1 VKLGFEAVQGGEDTQ
16 ADTPRISSSN
26 YALYAL
32 IATRSA
38 ARLVRPHS
46 RKVTASLL
54 TDNPNLK
61 FKEILARGAT
71 RRPNGFDLL
80 AAFGRRELA
89 GASARYY
96 LLAQSAGCPQPPS
109 SIPAGTR
116 TPVAKPPGFSIALG
130 DGLFLSPSASL
141 FPFRPTKDLPLYP
154 ARAEKPVQT
163 YSSSEPARVSSFM
176 NKFRRLGFIDYNDTG
191 LEVHSS
197 LLNVVLHDEPHIRT

>member
-1 VKLGFEAVQGGEDTQ
+1 MKLGFEAVQGGEDTQ

-46 RKVTASLL
+46 RKVTDETAASMTQSSPVSRPKGTPMAAKKVTASLL

-163 YSSSEPARVSSFM
+163 YSSSEPARAW
-176 NKFRRLGFIDYNDTG
+176 
-191 LEVHSS
+191 
-197 LLNVVLHDEPHIRT
+197 PRTQ